1 MAEEPIKRQYV
12 NFAFFRVDPSWRKLS
27 ETEKK
32 RGKAEVSE
40 IVQAYSKK
48 MILLN
53 YSLVGLKADC
63 DLLLWRISYEL
74 EPIQQMTTE
83 LYKTSLGAYLTTPY
97 NYLAMTKR
105 SIYIDKHL
113 HEGQEGRRG
122 VVVPGQYKY
131 FFVYPFVKSREWY
144 LLPMAERQKMMDV
157 HIAVGHKFPSVKL
170 NTTYSFGLDD
180 QDFVVAFESDKP
192 EDFLDLVMALRET
205 EGSKYTVR
213 DTPIFACIR
222 KETIQEALDTLA

>member
-1 MAEEPIKRQYV
+1 MAEEPMKRQYA

-27 ETEKK
+27 EAEKK

-40 IVQAYSKK
+40 IVQSYSKK

-53 YSLVGLKADC
+53 YSLVGMKADC

-83 LYKTSLGAYLTTPY
+83 LYKTSLGPYLTQPY
-97 NYLAMTKR
+97 NFLAMTKR

-122 VVVPGQYKY
+122 VVVPGIYKY

-144 LLPMAERQKMMDV
+144 LLPMEERQKMMDA
-157 HIAVGHKFPSVKL
+157 HIAIGHKFPSVKL
-170 NTTYSFGLDD
+170 NTT
-180 QDFVVAFESDKP
+180 
-192 EDFLDLVMALRET
+192 
-205 EGSKYTVR
+205 
-213 DTPIFACIR
+213 
-222 KETIQEALDTLA
+222 